1 MVWSSKLDHV
11 TTWTVGTPDCRERT
25 RTVRSN
31 WTVLCQLWQQRNPR
45 DSIFTQTSS
54 SISGSFQ
61 QHQITT
67 LTPRNVKWD
76 AYSPMKSFQLLNI
89 PENTF
94 DFFVE
99 NRQCSTVLSQWA
111 EISLNIRYARVFS
124 DRRFESKDQKECVK
138 YPRYGNP

>member
-1 MVWSSKLDHV
+1 MVWSSNLDHV
-11 TTWTVGTPDCRERT
+11 ITFTVGTSDRRERT
-25 RTVRSN
+25 RTVRLN

-111 EISLNIRYARVFS
+111 EIPLNIRYARVFS
-124 DRRFESKDQKECVK
+124 KERFLS
-138 YPRYGNP
+138 PRIKKNV